1 MGQRLDRVMYRISII
16 YIALPIFIFLAGW
29 LRLIIAVP
37 ACIIFLTSLFLM
49 MRNRPEPIQWH
60 ITKAQWLA
68 VAVSIIILALWVFF
82 SGIGGFSF
90 QNIDYHDR
98 NAIFRDLIDRSWPV
112 IYNFSPDARNAMQGL
127 ITLPAQGMLSY
138 YIAFWLPSA
147 LVGKIFGW
155 YAGNACLYFWALT
168 GVLLIV
174 YYIFRT
180 LRRVSIWPVLIFIFF
195 SGLDIAGY
203 LIINKGAV
211 PSLITHIE
219 WWAGYQYSSNTTL
232 LFWVFNQALIPWL
245 AIMLILNMKN
255 SRSLFFLYA
264 MLLLYGPFPFLGML
278 PFVLWKAYQGYPVF
292 VKTRKSALPSLL
304 KQTAFWIGRG
314 IRRAL
319 TFENMAGGISVLVI
333 TGIYFLNNVSSGRYM
348 GINSIVPA
356 YFSFFA
362 LEAGL
367 YLLLLFAYFRKY
379 PVYWICVISLIL
391 IPLFQV
397 GVYQD
402 FCMRVSIPAL
412 FMTQILIQ
420 KALIG
425 KKDREGIAGKDFT
438 DGAAQPADEDKA
450 AVSENTVSEHT
461 VSGDFFAFSKR
472 DQRLISFVLSVMLC
486 IGAVV
491 PVQEISRSLWNT
503 FPEYAPT
510 QAAMSALGDTLKHSN
525 VKLLVSWGEALAEQS
540 NKGQLWADEKKSLQN
555 VDIIMTNEIT
565 TLNYITSTEGNFYYR
580 YMAREP

>member
-1 MGQRLDRVMYRISII
+1 MGQRLDRVMYRISVI

-29 LRLIIAVP
+29 LRLLIAVP
-37 ACIIFLTSLFLM
+37 VCVIFLASLFLM
-49 MRNRPEPIQWH
+49 IRNQPEPVKWYIS
-60 ITKAQWLA
+60 KAQWFA
-68 VAVSIIILALWVFF
+68 VAASVIILALWVFL

-112 IYNFSPDARNAMQGL
+112 IYNFSPDARSAMQGL
-127 ITLPAQGMLSY
+127 ITLPEQGMLSY

-147 LVGKIFGW
+147 LVGKVFGW
-155 YAGNACLYFWALT
+155 YAGNAFLYIWALT

-180 LRRVSIWPVLIFIFF
+180 LRRVSIRSVLIFIFF

-203 LIINKGAV
+203 LLINKGAV

-278 PFVLWKAYQGYPVF
+278 PFVLWKAYQGYPLLAAKQKRTVF
-292 VKTRKSALPSLL
+292 PPVL
-304 KQTAFWIGRG
+304 KQSAGWIWGG
-314 IRRAL
+314 IRRAI

-333 TGIYFLNNVSSGRYM
+333 TVIYFANNVSSDRYM
-348 GINSIVPA
+348 GVNSIVTA

-379 PVYWICVISLIL
+379 PVYWICLISLIL
-391 IPLFQV
+391 IPLFLV
-397 GVYQD
+397 GISQD

-412 FMTQILIQ
+412 FMTQIMIQ
-420 KALIG
+420 KALVG
-425 KKDREGIAGKDFT
+425 KKDIDGIEGEDANFAVT
-438 DGAAQPADEDKA
+438 QPVDADEKLA
-450 AVSENTVSEHT
+450 SKNVASSK
-461 VSGDFFAFSKR
+461 FFVISKQ
-472 DQRLISFVLSVMLC
+472 DQRLISFVLSVMLFM
-486 IGAVV
+486 GAVV
-491 PVQEISRSLWNT
+491 PIQEMARSIWNT

-510 QAAMSALGDTLKHSN
+510 HTAISALGDTLKNSN
-525 VKLLVSWGEALAEQS
+525 VKILVTWGNSIFEQS
-540 NKGQLWADEKKSLQN
+540 NKGQLWADEKKTLQN
-555 VDIIMTNEIT
+555 VDIIMTNQIT
-565 TLNYITSTEGNFYYR
+565 TLNYISSTDDNLYYK
-580 YMAREP
+580 YLARQS